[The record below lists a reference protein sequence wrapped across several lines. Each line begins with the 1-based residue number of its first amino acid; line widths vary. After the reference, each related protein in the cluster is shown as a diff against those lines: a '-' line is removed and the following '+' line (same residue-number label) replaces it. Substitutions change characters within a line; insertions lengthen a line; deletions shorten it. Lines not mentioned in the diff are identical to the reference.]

1 MTTPAPRK
9 TSARKAPT
17 KRAQPHKTAGVR
29 VPQDHLKP
37 AAQREAEGDEFVE
50 FEHNGVTYTA
60 LGNLDRTKGV
70 ARLLDERRGT
80 LALEKL
86 LGPAEYKKFLDTDP
100 YDSEYGDML
109 EKWAEACGFDEL
121 GN

>member
-9 TSARKAPT
+9 AAPRKAAT
-17 KRAQPHKTAGVR
+17 KRAMPHRPASVR
-29 VPQDHLKP
+29 EPQDHKP
-37 AAQREAEGDEFVE
+37 PAQREAEGDEFLE

-60 LGNLDRTKGV
+60 PANLDRTKGV
-70 ARLLDERRGT
+70 AKLLDERRGT

-86 LGPAEYKKFLDTDP
+86 LGPVEFKKFLDTDP
-100 YDSEYGDML
+100 FDGEYGEMI
-109 EKWAEACGFDEL
+109 EAWAAAAGFDEA